1 MCSSETLAPNS
12 LVLDDSF
19 VKLYIFLFLG
29 SIIHEKLR
37 ILSGVSNVYIL
48 NKNVK
53 FTGEVSLQKKQ
64 RRAEN

>member
-1 MCSSETLAPNS
+1 MCSSETLALNS